1 MITNF
6 IHECRHVV
14 AVTAITLL
22 IALFGNVEEAV
33 GGVTLT
39 KNYEWVNGSQIVTGV
54 TMTID
59 AAGDFAKYMNDR
71 GGQLATEYKSY
82 DNIVYKG
89 PANVA
94 DFVALNRLTNPR
106 LNLCQLTFDESDE
119 KLNTAEKRLAELN
132 TLSNSSFQFIALPDA
147 GADITNHN
155 DQLFKTLYDNMSQ
168 LRGVAYYHKATKSYT
183 CYSKFPG
190 EVYIL
195 TKMTDPVTNEWGK
208 LIDYL
213 KISGNLNAKDISAN
227 NDWDAKY
234 DKDGHF
240 VLVSDDEIKIDGT
253 TKFASSSYG
262 NTDNVAFAKK
272 YDGVIKLDL
281 SDAKFARITDMTLSM
296 TNLIA
301 ANRTTTV
308 LIPTDPSITE
318 LPPDFLNVQV
328 STLKEICIPRNIQ
341 IIRAR
346 AFSHLK
352 DLAHVTTTDANG
364 GIIDF
369 GYGKKVEK
377 KTVTADDGTSWTDQ
391 VIDST
396 QIDEHSGSYVFSDNL
411 KEIDSYA
418 FNDQSGVRY
427 VKDVY
432 VLATEAPACHVNAF
446 STDMYTGNNGFDPAG
461 SITRL
466 DYQNQGFWITM
477 LHYPNSVKGTDEEKR
492 YTDVT
497 RDYTITDADGNTDG
511 WGNVIHWPNQTE
523 FTRAYEQGTNGYL
536 WRAWD
541 TSREPWSQY
550 GSCQLNKSD
559 HNYQMTQV
567 TANQYYDDNKAAD
580 KASSIFYHTAT
591 DGGADVD
598 GGTYA
603 NVKTADGKPLYD
615 RDYRGWHQFSL
626 AESYDYQNTTPSHN
640 FSYINDN
647 GWWTICVPFDMT
659 KAEVRTMF
667 GTDGTHGG
675 PHVCEFTGVL
685 RDANADGQGKGKIV
699 LKFDRDVYKWI
710 YNADGTKTATADDNI
725 VIHKG
730 VPYLLQP
737 DYKEKVDGNVVFI
750 PSQHILR
757 DPKCK
762 AVSSA
767 ELQDMAMKNVVEVT
781 AKDAA
786 GNEDQ
791 NYKYT
796 FIGNFWQT
804 EMPGYAYFLAW
815 YQPTDG
821 SKGLATF
828 FWQEKQAEGT
838 MNWNP
843 YTAIIGCNWNKDNRK
858 MYVPQGGPNGLGNVH
873 WFARLGN
880 VQNGASVFGDDSFE
894 TTGGAKANGPQ
905 NVSIEADGNIADG
918 ITKAHFGNRTIDI
931 FHGKVYNLN
940 GQYVGDS
947 LEGLPKGIYIAGGKK
962 YIVK

>member
-39 KNYEWVNGSQIVTGV
+39 PSSDWSTGHEVKTVTINV
-54 TMTID
+54 D

-119 KLNTAEKRLAELN
+119 KLNTAEMRLAELN

-183 CYSKFPG
+183 CYSKYPG

-195 TKMTDPVTNEWGK
+195 TTMSEGYWGGNQWNQFK
-208 LIDYL
+208 GTTFNNL
-213 KISGNLNAKDISAN
+213 KISGNFNAKDISGNIWGAT
-227 NDWDAKY
+227 Y

-240 VLVSDDEIKIDGT
+240 VLVSDDESKVGGT
-253 TKFASSSYG
+253 TTFASSSDG
-262 NTDNVAFAKK
+262 NTDNCAWVGA
-272 YDGVIKLDL
+272 GVVISLDL
-281 SDAKFARITDMTLSM
+281 QDAKFTNIADLTLSK
-296 TNLIA
+296 TYLVSA
-301 ANRTTTV
+301 STTTV

-318 LPPDFLNVQV
+318 LPPDFLNL
-328 STLKEICIPRNIQ
+328 SSAMKEICIPRNIEK
-341 IIRAR
+341 IGAR
-346 AFSHLK
+346 AFLNQYN
-352 DLAHVTTTDANG
+352 LNHVTTTDAEG
-364 GIIDF
+364 KVIDF

-377 KTVTADDGTSWTDQ
+377 KTFTAADGTSWTDH
-391 VIDST
+391 VVDST
-396 QIDEHSGSYVFSDNL
+396 QTDENSGTVVFSDNL
-411 KEIDSYA
+411 KEIDSYV
-418 FNDQSGVRY
+418 FSSMSH

-432 VLATEAPACHVNAF
+432 VLATEALACHVNAF

-580 KASSIFYHTAT
+580 RASSIFYHTAT
-591 DGGADVD
+591 DGGEDVD
-598 GGTYA
+598 GGAYA

-626 AESYDYQNTTPSHN
+626 AESYDYQNTTPEHN

-781 AKDAA
+781 AKDAE

-858 MYVPQGGPNGLGNVH
+858 MYVPQGGPNGLDNVH

-918 ITKAHFGNRTIDI
+918 ITKVHFGNRTIDI

>member
-94 DFVALNRLTNPR
+94 DFVALNRLKNPR
-106 LNLCQLTFDESDE
+106 LNLCQLTFDESDAN
-119 KLNTAEKRLAELN
+119 LNTAEKRLAELN
-132 TLSNSSFQFIALPDA
+132 TLNNSSFQFIALPDA

-168 LRGVAYYHKATKSYT
+168 LRGVAYYHKVTKSYT
-183 CYSKFPG
+183 CYSKYPG

-253 TKFASSSYG
+253 TKFASSSDG

-281 SDAKFARITDMTLSM
+281 SDAKFAKITDMTLPLTKM
-296 TNLIA
+296 IQ

-308 LIPTDPSITE
+308 LIPTDSSITE

-559 HNYQMTQV
+559 HGYQMTQA
-567 TANQYYDDNKAAD
+567 TANQYYTDNTAGD

-591 DGGADVD
+591 DGGSDVD
-598 GGTYA
+598 GGAYA
-603 NVKTADGKPLYD
+603 NVMAADGKPLYD

-626 AESYDYQNTTPSHN
+626 AESYDYQNTIPSHN

-858 MYVPQGGPNGLGNVH
+858 MYVPQGGPNGLDNVH

-918 ITKAHFGNRTIDI
+918 ITKAHLGNRTIDI
-931 FHGKVYNLN
+931 FHVRVYNLN
-940 GQYVGDS
+940 GQYVGES
-947 LEGLPKGIYIAGGKK
+947 LEGLPKGI
-962 YIVK
+962 